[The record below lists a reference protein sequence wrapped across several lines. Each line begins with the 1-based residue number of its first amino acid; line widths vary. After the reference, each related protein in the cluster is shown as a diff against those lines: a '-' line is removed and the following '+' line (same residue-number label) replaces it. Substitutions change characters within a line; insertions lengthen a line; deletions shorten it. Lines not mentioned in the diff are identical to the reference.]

1 VPFADLSDYRA
12 SLTNHRPWPATI
24 GLFALGVIAWAGV
37 LIVLESIGLIGLGGW
52 PGWLL
57 AAVLS
62 VVSVVADAAHRIAG
76 GRMSRHR

>member
-24 GLFALGVIAWAGV
+24 GLFASGVIAWAGV
-37 LIVLESIGLIGLGGW
+37 LIVLESIGLGGW

-76 GRMSRHR
+76 ARMSRHR